1 MHPLKSKNILI
12 GVSGGIAAYKIP
24 ILIRLFKEIGS
35 NVKVILTEAAKDF
48 VTPLTLEVLSQNPVL
63 STFVS
68 EEFDNPKWNNHVE
81 LSSWADLLIIAPAT
95 SNIISSMVNASCNN
109 LLLAVY
115 LSSKCP
121 VFIAPAM
128 DLDMYK
134 HPANKKNISKLI
146 KYGNNILPV
155 GEGYLASGL
164 CGKGRMMEPELIL
177 QNIASFFFKK
187 KPLLNKKILITAGPT
202 YEPIDPVRFIGNKSS
217 GKMGYELAREARNL
231 GANVK
236 LIIGPNSLD
245 MKSFDGELINILT
258 ADEMFNK
265 ALLHFKNSD
274 IFISAAAV
282 SDFKPTFMEIK
293 KMKKNTTF
301 RNIELEPTKDILNEL
316 SKIKTNQILIG
327 FALETNNEYENAKR
341 KLKNK
346 KLDAI
351 ILNSLND
358 ESTGFDFDTN
368 KITYIKKNGES
379 IKFDLKT
386 KKNVAKDIFK
396 EIIKIKE

>member
-177 QNIASFFFKK
+177 QNIASFFLKK

>member
-35 NVKVILTEAAKDF
+35 HVKVILTEAAKDF

-177 QNIASFFFKK
+177 QNIASFFLKK

-258 ADEMFNK
+258 ADEMFDE

-282 SDFKPTFMEIK
+282 SDFKPTFTEIK

-327 FALETNNEYENAKR
+327 FALETNNEYENAKK

>member
-1 MHPLKSKNILI
+1 MHPLRSKNILI

-24 ILIRLFKEIGS
+24 ALVRLFKDAGA

-48 VTPLTLEVLSQNPVL
+48 VTPLTLEVLSQNIVL

-81 LSSWADLLIIAPAT
+81 LSTWADLLIIAPAT
-95 SNIISSMVNASCNN
+95 SNIISSMVNASSNN

-155 GEGYLASGL
+155 GEGFLASGL
-164 CGKGRMMEPELIL
+164 FGKGRMMEPELIFE
-177 QNIASFFFKK
+177 NIVSFFLKK

-202 YEPIDPVRFIGNKSS
+202 YEPIDPVRFLGNRSS
-217 GKMGYELAREARNL
+217 GKMGYELAREGTKL

-245 MKSFDGELINILT
+245 IKSFDGEVINILT
-258 ADEMFNK
+258 ADDMFNK
-265 ALLHFKNSD
+265 TVKHFKKSD

-282 SDFKPTFMEIK
+282 SDFKPISMKIQK
-293 KMKKNTTF
+293 IKKNTKF
-301 RNIELEPTKDILNEL
+301 RNIELEPTKDILNEIL
-316 SKIKTNQILIG
+316 KIKTNQIVIG
-327 FALETNNEYENAKR
+327 FALETNNEYENARK

-358 ESTGFDFDTN
+358 KSAGFNFDTN
-368 KITYIKKNGES
+368 KITFIKKNGKL

>member
-155 GEGYLASGL
+155 GECYLASGL
-164 CGKGRMMEPELIL
+164 CGR
-177 QNIASFFFKK
+177 
-187 KPLLNKKILITAGPT
+187 
-202 YEPIDPVRFIGNKSS
+202 
-217 GKMGYELAREARNL
+217 
-231 GANVK
+231 
-236 LIIGPNSLD
+236 
-245 MKSFDGELINILT
+245 
-258 ADEMFNK
+258 
-265 ALLHFKNSD
+265 
-274 IFISAAAV
+274 
-282 SDFKPTFMEIK
+282 
-293 KMKKNTTF
+293 
-301 RNIELEPTKDILNEL
+301 
-316 SKIKTNQILIG
+316 
-327 FALETNNEYENAKR
+327 
-341 KLKNK
+341 
-346 KLDAI
+346 
-351 ILNSLND
+351 
-358 ESTGFDFDTN
+358 
-368 KITYIKKNGES
+368 
-379 IKFDLKT
+379 
-386 KKNVAKDIFK
+386 
-396 EIIKIKE
+396 

>member
-35 NVKVILTEAAKDF
+35 HVKVILTEAAKDF

-177 QNIASFFFKK
+177 QNIASFFLKK

-236 LIIGPNSLD
+236 LIIGPNSLN

-358 ESTGFDFDTN
+358 ESAGFDFDTN

>member
-1 MHPLKSKNILI
+1 MHPLRSKNILI

-24 ILIRLFKEIGS
+24 ALVRLFKDAGA

-48 VTPLTLEVLSQNPVL
+48 VTPLTLEVLSQNIVL

-81 LSSWADLLIIAPAT
+81 LSTWADLLIIAPAT
-95 SNIISSMVNASCNN
+95 SNIISSMVNASSNN

-155 GEGYLASGL
+155 GEGFLASGL
-164 CGKGRMMEPELIL
+164 FGKGRMMEPELIFE
-177 QNIASFFFKK
+177 NIVSFFLKK

-202 YEPIDPVRFIGNKSS
+202 YEPIDPVRFLGNRSS
-217 GKMGYELAREARNL
+217 GKMGYELAREGTKL

-245 MKSFDGELINILT
+245 IKSFDGEVINILT
-258 ADEMFNK
+258 ADDMFNK
-265 ALLHFKNSD
+265 TVKHFKKSD

-282 SDFKPTFMEIK
+282 SDFKPISMKIQK
-293 KMKKNTTF
+293 IKKNTKF
-301 RNIELEPTKDILNEL
+301 RNIELEPTKDILNEIL
-316 SKIKTNQILIG
+316 KIKTNQIVIG
-327 FALETNNEYENAKR
+327 FALETNNEYENARR

-358 ESTGFDFDTN
+358 KSAGFNFDTN
-368 KITYIKKNGES
+368 KITFIKKNGKL

>member
-1 MHPLKSKNILI
+1 
-12 GVSGGIAAYKIP
+12 
-24 ILIRLFKEIGS
+24 
-35 NVKVILTEAAKDF
+35 
-48 VTPLTLEVLSQNPVL
+48 
-63 STFVS
+63 
-68 EEFDNPKWNNHVE
+68 
-81 LSSWADLLIIAPAT
+81 
-95 SNIISSMVNASCNN
+95 MVNASCNN

-177 QNIASFFFKK
+177 QNIASFFLKK

-258 ADEMFNK
+258 ADEMFDE

-282 SDFKPTFMEIK
+282 SDFKPTFTEIK

-327 FALETNNEYENAKR
+327 FALETNNEYENAKK

>member
-1 MHPLKSKNILI
+1 
-12 GVSGGIAAYKIP
+12 
-24 ILIRLFKEIGS
+24 
-35 NVKVILTEAAKDF
+35 
-48 VTPLTLEVLSQNPVL
+48 
-63 STFVS
+63 
-68 EEFDNPKWNNHVE
+68 
-81 LSSWADLLIIAPAT
+81 
-95 SNIISSMVNASCNN
+95 
-109 LLLAVY
+109 
-115 LSSKCP
+115 
-121 VFIAPAM
+121 
-128 DLDMYK
+128 
-134 HPANKKNISKLI
+134 
-146 KYGNNILPV
+146 
-155 GEGYLASGL
+155 
-164 CGKGRMMEPELIL
+164 
-177 QNIASFFFKK
+177 
-187 KPLLNKKILITAGPT
+187 
-202 YEPIDPVRFIGNKSS
+202 
-217 GKMGYELAREARNL
+217 
-231 GANVK
+231 
-236 LIIGPNSLD
+236 
-245 MKSFDGELINILT
+245 
-258 ADEMFNK
+258 MFNK

-282 SDFKPTFMEIK
+282 SDFKPTFTEIK

>member
-1 MHPLKSKNILI
+1 MQPLKSKKILI

-24 ILIRLFKEIGS
+24 KLVRLFKDAGA

-95 SNIISSMVNASCNN
+95 SNIMSSMVNASSNN
-109 LLLAVY
+109 LLLAAY

-134 HPANKKNISKLI
+134 HPANRKNISKLI

-155 GEGYLASGL
+155 GEGFLASGL
-164 CGKGRMMEPELIL
+164 IGKGRMMEPELIL
-177 QNIASFFFKK
+177 ENIISFFLKK

-202 YEPIDPVRFIGNKSS
+202 YEPIDPVRFLGNRSS
-217 GKMGYELAREARNL
+217 GKMGYELAREAINL
-231 GANVK
+231 GADVK

-245 MKSFDGELINILT
+245 FKSFDGELINVLT
-258 ADEMFNK
+258 ADDMFEK
-265 ALLHFKNSD
+265 TILHFKNSD

-282 SDFKPTFMEIK
+282 SDFKPSSMKIQK
-293 KMKKNTTF
+293 IKKNTNYK
-301 RNIELEPTKDILNEL
+301 NIELEPTKDILNEL
-316 SKIKTNQILIG
+316 SKIKTNQIVIG
-327 FALETNNEYENAKR
+327 FALETNKEYENAKK

-351 ILNSLND
+351 VLNSLND
-358 ESTGFDFDTN
+358 KSAGFNFDTN
-368 KITYIKKNGES
+368 KITYIKKNGKS

-396 EIIKIKE
+396 EIIKIK

>member
-177 QNIASFFFKK
+177 QNIVSFFLKK

>member
-35 NVKVILTEAAKDF
+35 HVKVILTEAAKDF

-177 QNIASFFFKK
+177 QNIASFFLKK

-258 ADEMFNK
+258 ADEMFDE